1 MSGLNNS
8 SLAISIRKGITQ
20 SIYLVPSFL
29 PIASPVHAH
38 NVKTEGNVASTFHIE
53 PNHNPRAGEP
63 SQAWFA
69 LTKAGGEVISLDR
82 CNCQLRVVSNNQ
94 TLKQLELKAISAE
107 QYKGIP
113 GAEITF
119 PKAGIYT
126 LEISGAPK
134 TENDFN
140 TFKFAYDVTV
150 QGGAAPQ
157 PSPVAQVPTVQ
168 NSAPNTQPNWIVP
181 GAIAGIVLV
190 AAAWFVKRT
199 AKNS

>member
-1 MSGLNNS
+1 MLS
-8 SLAISIRKGITQ
+8 
-20 SIYLVPSFL
+20 
-29 PIASPVHAH
+29 ASPAFAH
-38 NVKTEGNVASTFHIE
+38 NVKTEGNVASIFHIE
-53 PNHNPRAGEP
+53 PNHNPRAGEI

-82 CNCQLRVVSNNQ
+82 CNCQLRIISNNQ
-94 TLKQLELKAISAE
+94 TLPSAHASVVAQPQLKSISAE

-134 TENDFN
+134 AENDFN

-150 QGGAAPQ
+150 QAGVAPQ
-157 PSPVAQVPTVQ
+157 SSPVAQAPTVQ
-168 NSAPNTQPNWIVP
+168 NPASETQPNWLLP
-181 GAIAGIVLV
+181 GAIAGIVLLTT
-190 AAAWFVKRT
+190 AWFVKRT
-199 AKNS
+199 VKN